1 MRALLTTL
9 SIFTFLG
16 LYCQPTVSLT
26 NVISTGLTNPLQ
38 VVNAGDGS
46 NRLFIVQKG
55 GTILVYDQN
64 YTSLGTF
71 LTVSNVS
78 STNSEEGLLSMAFHP
93 DYFTNGYFWVLYTNS
108 GSNLELARY
117 KVSASNPN
125 IADAASKQIV
135 LTISHPFTN
144 HNGGELHFGSDG
156 YLYWSTGDGGSG
168 NDPGY
173 NGQNTSTLL
182 GKILR
187 INVSTGT
194 SAPYYTVPA
203 DNPFGNEVFVYGLR
217 NPFRWEFDRHTKDM
231 WIGDV
236 GQDAFEEID
245 FLPANE
251 ISGKNLGW
259 RCYEANN
266 VFNSANCNSNNYT
279 FPVFSYPLGSSRSIM
294 GGTVYRGYEFPNLKG
309 YYLAIDY
316 FSGNLHKTI
325 FNTSTNQWNTTTQDA
340 LLARA
345 TDFGE
350 SESGEIFIT
359 RNKTTNP
366 IEYAVYK
373 VTSTGP
379 APTTYVFT
387 GSGNWNT
394 ASNWKGNSIP
404 PNPLPSGSQI
414 VVKPRKNGVCN
425 LNQLQTINPGAD
437 IFIEPGSNFEINSN
451 LTIME

>member
-9 SIFTFLG
+9 TILIFFG
-16 LYCQPTVSLT
+16 LYSQPTVT
-26 NVISTGLTNPLQ
+26 FNTVIPTGLSSPLQ
-38 VVNAGDGS
+38 VTNAGDGS
-46 NRLFIVQKG
+46 NRLFIVQKA

-64 YTSLGTF
+64 YASLGTF
-71 LTVSNVS
+71 LTVSNVAS
-78 STNSEEGLLSMAFHP
+78 SNSEEGLLSMAFHP

-203 DNPFGNEVFVYGLR
+203 DNPFGNEVFVFGLR

-236 GQDAFEEID
+236 GQNAFEEVD
-245 FLPANE
+245 FLPANQ

-259 RCYEANN
+259 VCYEGNA
-266 VFNSANCNSNNYT
+266 VKDTLTQPCNGTYT
-279 FPVFSYPLGSSRSIM
+279 FPVYNYAWSNTSKSVI
-294 GGTVYRGYEFPNLKG
+294 GGNVYRGYEYPDLKG
-309 YYLAIDY
+309 YYIFSDY
-316 FSGNLHKTI
+316 FGTTIYKTI
-325 FNTSTNQWNTTTQDA
+325 FNASTNQWNTITQPDGV
-340 LLARA
+340 
-345 TDFGE
+345 TNISDFGE
-350 SESGEIFIT
+350 SESGEMFIT
-359 RNKTTNP
+359 RGITLR
-366 IEYAVYK
+366 K

-379 APTTYVFT
+379 NPITYVFT
-387 GSGNWNT
+387 GSGDWTT
-394 ASNWKGNSIP
+394 AANWKGNSIP
-404 PNPLPSGSQI
+404 PNPLLSGSQI
-414 VVKPRKNGVCN
+414 VIKPRKNGVCN
-425 LNQLQTINPGAD
+425 LNQLQTVNAGAD

>member
-16 LYCQPTVSLT
+16 LYCQPTVSFT
-26 NVISTGLTNPLQ
+26 AVISSGLTNPLQ

-64 YTSLGTF
+64 YASLGTF
-71 LTVSNVS
+71 LTVSNVA

-108 GSNLELARY
+108 SSNLELARY
-117 KVSASNPN
+117 KVSSSNAN
-125 IADAASKQIV
+125 IADAGSKQVV
-135 LTISHPFTN
+135 LTIPHPFTN

-156 YLYWSTGDGGSG
+156 YLYWSIGDGGSSG
-168 NDPGY
+168 DP
-173 NGQNTSTLL
+173 NNNAQNTSSLL
-182 GKILR
+182 GKMLR
-187 INVSTGT
+187 INVSTGM

-236 GQDAFEEID
+236 GQGQKEEIN
-245 FLPANE
+245 FLKKDS
-251 ISGKNLGW
+251 IIGKNLGW
-259 RCYEANN
+259 KCFEGTIPYDPNGCNN
-266 VFNSANCNSNNYT
+266 TYT
-279 FPVFSYPLGSSRSIM
+279 GPVYDYQNTSSTKSVI
-294 GGTVYRGYEFPNLKG
+294 GGNVYRGYEYPSLKG
-309 YYLAIDY
+309 YYIFVDY
-316 FSGNLHKTI
+316 FGSTIYKTI
-325 FNTSTNQWNTTTQDA
+325 FNTNTNQWNTTTQA
-340 LLARA
+340 GGLINIS
-345 TDFGE
+345 DFSE
-350 SESGEIFIT
+350 SESGEIYFT
-359 RNKTTNP
+359 RNKTSNP
-366 IEYAVYK
+366 ITYALYK
-373 VTSTGP
+373 ITSNGP
-379 APTTYVFT
+379 TPTTYVFT
-387 GSGNWNT
+387 GSGDWTTT
-394 ASNWKGNSIP
+394 ANWKGNSIP

-425 LNQLQTINPGAD
+425 LNQLQTINAGAD